1 MVLNYQMNYLQENI
15 KGEIMFIEEKKV
27 IKLGGGFEDRQSM
40 VEMEDLDL
48 PLPTSKFF
56 TGEGRVLRPP
66 TWYGICLAESC
77 PLDTKLNKAFGK
89 EYGHN
94 IHFDFPM
101 NQYVDLYMD
110 IYNSDDL
117 NYVLNKVAG
126 WNVRYADNLY
136 EMNQRSN
143 KDTLHSDLDLGIL
156 MFTDTLHWLRANV

>member
-1 MVLNYQMNYLQENI
+1 
-15 KGEIMFIEEKKV
+15 MFIEEPIQ
-27 IKLGGGFEDRQSM
+27 IKLGGGFEDHKAR
-40 VEMEDLDL
+40 VTMEDLDL

-56 TGEGRVLRPP
+56 TGEGRVLKVP
-66 TWYGICLAESC
+66 TRYGICLAESC
-77 PLDTKLNKAFGK
+77 PPNTKLNKAFGK

-110 IYNSDDL
+110 IYDSDDL
-117 NYVLNKVAG
+117 DYVLSKVAL

-156 MFTDTLHWLRANV
+156 MFTDTLHWVRANV